1 MPASLA
7 RAATGFGEASD
18 AWSAAHDVL
27 AACTLTADAF
37 GALAQQRPLLADAV
51 QAYNEAVADTR
62 LTFAHSATVLAES
75 ELTLKQI
82 DGHGELV
89 AVRLAPGTLRTS
101 RHPHLLG
108 GEIVQAVAAAR
119 AAAAEHQQRLLAGL
133 LPGGAP
139 WTI

>member
-1 MPASLA
+1 MLA
-7 RAATGFGEASD
+7 ELD
-18 AWSAAHDVL
+18 ALNAR
-27 AACTLTADAF
+27 LTAERHEAASPG
-37 GALAQQRPLLADAV
+37 GAV
-51 QAYNEAVADTR
+51 
-62 LTFAHSATVLAES
+62 HAEV
-75 ELTLKQI
+75 